1 MQNNLGSLHQIPLSK
16 YFREEVKQRMGEGPM
31 GSFLVTRGFGGNWG
45 IPQIWQVAISAEMK
59 LLKLSKKTAKMK
71 NSEQENHIIRIIYF
85 FFDKGCVEN
94 ISKKFYL
101 APPGGGYWNI
111 WPSSSY
117 YVTFFIRITVDL
129 LGEGNGNPLQY
140 SCLANSMDRRTWR
153 VTVHEI
159 TKSDTTGRLCSVQWT
174 SFGLPR
180 WLSSKKFT
188 C

>member
-117 YVTFFIRITVDL
+117 YVTFFIRINCGPPWRRKWQPTPVLLPGEFHGQKNLAGYSPRDHEVRHDWATMFSSVDFL
-129 LGEGNGNPLQY
+129 
-140 SCLANSMDRRTWR
+140 RT
-153 VTVHEI
+153 
-159 TKSDTTGRLCSVQWT
+159 S
-174 SFGLPR
+174 
-180 WLSSKKFT
+180 
-188 C
+188 